1 MLRIKDFKKVGEVT
15 MRRKRTKKAGI
26 FLTLVLALGVTGG
39 TAVCAADVGVTDL
52 ADKGTEAPEAWGA
65 VPSPNQYR
73 YQKDELAAFCHF
85 GPNTFSGVEW
95 GEHYGNTHPRDL
107 FTLSEDFDAETM
119 VRSMK
124 EAGFKKLIITAKHH
138 DGFCLWASDYT
149 DYDVANTN
157 YKNGQG
163 DILAEI
169 SAACT
174 KYDMD
179 MGLYLSPWDIHEPS
193 YGYYDANGNA
203 TTKENDVLDYNDY
216 YNNQLQEILG
226 NEKYGNNGHFV
237 EVWMDGAKGSGANA
251 QDYDFQRWFATIQAN
266 EGLEAGYDDDCML
279 FGAEAYTTVRWIG
292 NELGLANEE
301 TWSKS
306 KTDKKQNTIDS
317 NRTGSNGTTV
327 GFADG
332 NQWTVPEADSRITSG
347 WFWGNNKKTPK
358 SVAELANMY
367 FNSVGHNATLL
378 LNIPPNNQGKV
389 DQEILDRMLEFG
401 QNVKDSFADNLAK
414 NAAVTASEVRG
425 NDIAF
430 APENVIDGDDDTYWT
445 MEDGS
450 TTGSLTLNLGGTKT
464 FDMVTVEEAIQ
475 LGQRISSFCVE
486 YRVGN
491 GEWKNF
497 AEGTTIGAKRI
508 CRNSAVKASEVRISI
523 TGSYAVPLI
532 SEVGVYKATEGFEI
546 GSTIPDGLEV
556 INVTDKD
563 TSDGAGFAYS
573 GWTAESGPQFI
584 DGNAMWAN
592 AGKEATLTFHGSK
605 VWLYGTKDSGHG
617 TADIYIDGEKADSIN
632 TQSSPRETGVLIY
645 ESPDLADG
653 PHTLRIVNTGTIG
666 LNAAAVLNNGGK
678 GMIEFD
684 IRTLDMEEDTE
695 AEVVVRRVGGSTGEV
710 KAIYENNPGSAV
722 QGDYDVDGIGGEIVF
737 ANGETEKTVKI
748 RTMRDDRVKGDIGF
762 TVDLISA
769 EAGAVLGF
777 QTTIKVT
784 IHDLDD
790 PVRIEEAKATL
801 EETQAL
807 LTNTSEE
814 LPEVRKLAKELSA
827 YLAAREKTEVISV
840 GDIVKLAKKLE
851 EAVGGVELKFE
862 LPVGS
867 EVKTVEAEAFLLD
880 ASQAVDQAN
889 KYVRYQENS
898 NASGGKEVNWF
909 EQGNRIYLPFTAPK
923 AGIYKVTAT
932 YRSGRGESNPNA
944 LVWSGTNVAAGSKDV
959 YGEEGAGAFHTAELN
974 IEVTQAGDGEL
985 SFTADSK
992 GGPVL
997 DKFVIEC
1004 VDKTPVAP
1012 IAVTGV
1018 TLEEENLTIL
1028 RDKPYALVLATVA
1041 PVNAGNQEVTYT
1053 SSNPEVATVDEN
1065 GMVFGIKSGRTTI
1078 TVTTADGA
1086 KTAQCQVTV
1095 KMFEVESVSLNMA
1108 EAILTKKDQSVKLVA
1123 KVLPEEAINKE
1134 VAYTSSNPAVATV
1147 DKDGLVKAVANG
1159 ETIIT
1164 VTTADGAKTAQCR
1177 VTVKIQEEIK
1187 PDPDK
1192 LPKGVIKEG
1201 LEETVGS
1208 GRYQVIN
1215 AKNKTA
1221 KLVSVMNRK
1230 AMKLN
1235 VPATVKINGVICK
1248 VVEVCAKVM
1257 KGNTRLKKVILG
1269 KNIAKIGK
1277 QAFSGC
1283 KNLKMVQ
1290 MKGKALKTVQSGAW
1304 KNTHAKM
1311 VVSAKKMAKKQKAAL
1326 FKKLKRAGMS
1336 KKGKVK

>member
-1 MLRIKDFKKVGEVT
+1 M
-15 MRRKRTKKAGI
+15 
-26 FLTLVLALGVTGG
+26 
-39 TAVCAADVGVTDL
+39 
-52 ADKGTEAPEAWGA
+52 
-65 VPSPNQYR
+65 
-73 YQKDELAAFCHF
+73 
-85 GPNTFSGVEW
+85 
-95 GEHYGNTHPRDL
+95 
-107 FTLSEDFDAETM
+107 
-119 VRSMK
+119 
-124 EAGFKKLIITAKHH
+124 
-138 DGFCLWASDYT
+138 
-149 DYDVANTN
+149 
-157 YKNGQG
+157 
-163 DILAEI
+163 
-169 SAACT
+169 
-174 KYDMD
+174 
-179 MGLYLSPWDIHEPS
+179 
-193 YGYYDANGNA
+193 
-203 TTKENDVLDYNDY
+203 
-216 YNNQLQEILG
+216 
-226 NEKYGNNGHFV
+226 
-237 EVWMDGAKGSGANA
+237 
-251 QDYDFQRWFATIQAN
+251 
-266 EGLEAGYDDDCML
+266 
-279 FGAEAYTTVRWIG
+279 
-292 NELGLANEE
+292 
-301 TWSKS
+301 
-306 KTDKKQNTIDS
+306 
-317 NRTGSNGTTV
+317 
-327 GFADG
+327 
-332 NQWTVPEADSRITSG
+332 
-347 WFWGNNKKTPK
+347 
-358 SVAELANMY
+358 
-367 FNSVGHNATLL
+367 
-378 LNIPPNNQGKV
+378 
-389 DQEILDRMLEFG
+389 
-401 QNVKDSFADNLAK
+401 
-414 NAAVTASEVRG
+414 
-425 NDIAF
+425 
-430 APENVIDGDDDTYWT
+430 
-445 MEDGS
+445 
-450 TTGSLTLNLGGTKT
+450 
-464 FDMVTVEEAIQ
+464 
-475 LGQRISSFCVE
+475 
-486 YRVGN
+486 
-491 GEWKNF
+491 
-497 AEGTTIGAKRI
+497 
-508 CRNSAVKASEVRISI
+508 
-523 TGSYAVPLI
+523 
-532 SEVGVYKATEGFEI
+532 
-546 GSTIPDGLEV
+546 
-556 INVTDKD
+556 
-563 TSDGAGFAYS
+563 
-573 GWTAESGPQFI
+573 
-584 DGNAMWAN
+584 
-592 AGKEATLTFHGSK
+592 
-605 VWLYGTKDSGHG
+605 
-617 TADIYIDGEKADSIN
+617 
-632 TQSSPRETGVLIY
+632 
-645 ESPDLADG
+645 
-653 PHTLRIVNTGTIG
+653 
-666 LNAAAVLNNGGK
+666 
-678 GMIEFD
+678 
-684 IRTLDMEEDTE
+684 
-695 AEVVVRRVGGSTGEV
+695 
-710 KAIYENNPGSAV
+710 
-722 QGDYDVDGIGGEIVF
+722 
-737 ANGETEKTVKI
+737 
-748 RTMRDDRVKGDIGF
+748 
-762 TVDLISA
+762 
-769 EAGAVLGF
+769 
-777 QTTIKVT
+777 
-784 IHDLDD
+784 
-790 PVRIEEAKATL
+790 
-801 EETQAL
+801 
-807 LTNTSEE
+807 
-814 LPEVRKLAKELSA
+814 
-827 YLAAREKTEVISV
+827 
-840 GDIVKLAKKLE
+840 
-851 EAVGGVELKFE
+851 
-862 LPVGS
+862 GS

-1235 VPATVKINGVICK
+1235 VPATVKINGVTCK

-1269 KNIAKIGK
+1269 KNVAKIGK